1 VGCGGGALGRSAGEK
16 ELNRTVLFSKLLSGF
31 VLMVG
36 LVSCTALTSK
46 PETPR
51 ITLVGLKLISVELL
65 EQRYQVS
72 LRVKNPN
79 AFELPVR
86 GIDFRLDING
96 ETFADGVSNQ
106 SVDVPAYGE
115 NIVELEVSSNLFQ
128 VFRQFQSLQESQSAG
143 FEYRVSGSM
152 ATGVYGQK
160 LPFDY
165 SGELQISEP
174 TPSSRQQG
182 L

>member
-1 VGCGGGALGRSAGEK
+1 MNGS
-16 ELNRTVLFSKLLSGF
+16 VLLSKLLSGF

-36 LVSCTALTSK
+36 LAACSALTSK
-46 PETPR
+46 PESPR
-51 ITLVGLKLISVELL
+51 VTLVGLKLVSVELL

-86 GIDFRLDING
+86 GIDFRLDINSQA
-96 ETFADGVSNQ
+96 FADGVSSQ
-106 SVDVPAYGE
+106 PVDVPAYGE
-115 NIVELEVSSNLFQ
+115 NVIELEVSSNLLQ
-128 VFRQFQSLQESQSAG
+128 VFRQFQLLQESESPG
-143 FEYRVSGSM
+143 FEYRISGSM

-160 LPFDY
+160 LPFDV
-165 SGELQISEP
+165 SGELQLPESKQ
-174 TPSSRQQG
+174 SGGQQG

>member
-1 VGCGGGALGRSAGEK
+1 MNGSVL
-16 ELNRTVLFSKLLSGF
+16 LNKLLSGL

-36 LVSCTALTSK
+36 LASCSALTSK
-46 PETPR
+46 PESPR
-51 ITLVGLKLISVELL
+51 VTLVGLKLVSVELL

-86 GIDFRLDING
+86 GIDFRLDINSQA
-96 ETFADGVSNQ
+96 FADGVSSQ
-106 SVDVPAYGE
+106 PVDVPAYGE
-115 NIVELEVSSNLFQ
+115 NVIELEVSSNLLQ
-128 VFRQFQSLQESQSAG
+128 VFRQFQLLQESESPG
-143 FEYRVSGSM
+143 FEYRISGSM

-160 LPFDY
+160 LPFDV
-165 SGELQISEP
+165 SGELQLPESKQ
-174 TPSSRQQG
+174 SGRQQG

>member
-1 VGCGGGALGRSAGEK
+1 
-16 ELNRTVLFSKLLSGF
+16 LNGSVLLSKLLSGF

-36 LVSCTALTSK
+36 LASCSALTSK
-46 PETPR
+46 PESPR
-51 ITLVGLKLISVELL
+51 VTLVGLKLISVELL

-96 ETFADGVSNQ
+96 QTFADGVSNQ

-115 NIVELEVSSNLFQ
+115 NVIELEVSSNLLQ
-128 VFRQFQSLQESQSAG
+128 VFRQFQLLQESESPG
-143 FEYRVSGSM
+143 FEYRISGSM

-160 LPFDY
+160 LPFDV
-165 SGELQISEP
+165 SGELQLPESKR
-174 TPSSRQQG
+174 SGRQQG

>member
-1 VGCGGGALGRSAGEK
+1 MNGS
-16 ELNRTVLFSKLLSGF
+16 VLLSKLLSGF

-36 LVSCTALTSK
+36 LASCSALTSK
-46 PETPR
+46 PESPR
-51 ITLVGLKLISVELL
+51 VTLVGLKLVSVELL

-79 AFELPVR
+79 TFDLPVR

-96 ETFADGVSNQ
+96 QTFADGVSKQ

-115 NIVELEVSSNLFQ
+115 NVIDLEVSSNFLQ
-128 VFRQFQSLQESQSAG
+128 VFRQLQSLEENQSRG
-143 FEYRVSGSM
+143 FEYRINGRM

-165 SGELQISEP
+165 SGELQLPEP
-174 TPSSRQQG
+174 ARSDGQPGR
-182 L
+182 

>member
-1 VGCGGGALGRSAGEK
+1 MNGS
-16 ELNRTVLFSKLLSGF
+16 VLLSKLLSGF

-36 LVSCTALTSK
+36 LASCSALTSK
-46 PETPR
+46 PESPR
-51 ITLVGLKLISVELL
+51 VTLVGLKLVSVELL

-86 GIDFRLDING
+86 GVDFRLDINSQA
-96 ETFADGVSNQ
+96 FADGVSSQ
-106 SVDVPAYGE
+106 PVDVPAYGE
-115 NIVELEVSSNLFQ
+115 NVIELEVSSNLLQ
-128 VFRQFQSLQESQSAG
+128 VFRQFQLLQESESPG
-143 FEYRVSGSM
+143 FEYRISGSM

-165 SGELQISEP
+165 SGELQLPESQQ
-174 TPSSRQQG
+174 SDRQQG

>member
-1 VGCGGGALGRSAGEK
+1 LNGSVLLG
-16 ELNRTVLFSKLLSGF
+16 KLLSGF

-36 LVSCTALTSK
+36 LLSCSALTSK
-46 PETPR
+46 PESPR
-51 ITLVGLKLISVELL
+51 VALVGLKLVSVELL

-86 GIDFRLDING
+86 GVDFRLDING
-96 ETFADGVSNQ
+96 QTFADGVSKQ

-115 NIVELEVSSNLFQ
+115 NVIELEVSSNLFQ
-128 VFRQFQSLQESQSAG
+128 VFRQFQSLQESQSPG
-143 FEYRVSGSM
+143 LEYRISGSM
-152 ATGVYGQK
+152 ATAVYGQK

-165 SGELQISEP
+165 SGELQLSEP
-174 TPSSRQQG
+174 GHSGRQQG

>member
-1 VGCGGGALGRSAGEK
+1 MKRSVLLG
-16 ELNRTVLFSKLLSGF
+16 KLLSGF
-31 VLMVG
+31 VLMMG
-36 LVSCTALTSK
+36 LVSCSGLTSK
-46 PETPR
+46 PESPR
-51 ITLVGLKLISVELL
+51 VTLVGLKLISVELL

-96 ETFADGVSNQ
+96 QTFADGVSNQ

-115 NIVELEVSSNLFQ
+115 DVIGLEVSSNLLQ
-128 VFRQFQSLQESQSAG
+128 AFRQFQSLQESQSPG
-143 FEYRVSGSM
+143 FEYRISGSM

-165 SGELQISEP
+165 SGELQLSEP
-174 TPSSRQQG
+174 KPSGGQQG

>member
-1 VGCGGGALGRSAGEK
+1 M
-16 ELNRTVLFSKLLSGF
+16 NRAVLVSKLLSGF
-31 VLMVG
+31 WLAVG
-36 LVSCTALTSK
+36 LLACSALTSK
-46 PETPR
+46 PESPR
-51 ITLVGLKLISVELL
+51 VTLIALKLVSVELL

-79 AFELPVR
+79 TFDLPIR

-96 ETFADGVSNQ
+96 QTFADGVSKQ

-115 NIVELEVSSNLFQ
+115 KVIDVEVSSNLLQ
-128 VFRQFQSLQESQSAG
+128 VFRQLQSLEENQSRG
-143 FEYRVSGSM
+143 FEYRINGRM

-165 SGELQISEP
+165 SGKLQLPESKR
-174 TPSSRQQG
+174 SGGQAD

>member
-1 VGCGGGALGRSAGEK
+1 MNGSVL
-16 ELNRTVLFSKLLSGF
+16 LNKLLSGL

-36 LVSCTALTSK
+36 LASCSALTSK
-46 PETPR
+46 PESPR
-51 ITLVGLKLISVELL
+51 VTLVGLKLVSVELL

-86 GIDFRLDING
+86 GIDFRLDINSQA
-96 ETFADGVSNQ
+96 FADGVSSQ
-106 SVDVPAYGE
+106 PVDVPAYGE
-115 NIVELEVSSNLFQ
+115 NVIELEVSSNLLQ
-128 VFRQFQSLQESQSAG
+128 VFRQFQLLQESESPG
-143 FEYRVSGSM
+143 FEYRISGSM

-160 LPFDY
+160 LPFDV
-165 SGELQISEP
+165 SGELQLPES
-174 TPSSRQQG
+174 TQSGRQQG

>member
-1 VGCGGGALGRSAGEK
+1 MNA
-16 ELNRTVLFSKLLSGF
+16 TVLLGKLLAGF
-31 VLMVG
+31 VLMAG
-36 LVSCTALTSK
+36 LVSCSTLTSK
-46 PETPR
+46 PESPR
-51 ITLVGLKLISVELL
+51 VTLVGLKLISVELL

-86 GIDFRLDING
+86 GIDFQLDING
-96 ETFADGVSNQ
+96 QTFADGVSNQ

-115 NIVELEVSSNLFQ
+115 NVIDLEVSSNLFQ

-143 FEYRVSGSM
+143 FEYRISGSM
-152 ATGVYGQK
+152 ATGIYGQK

-165 SGELQISEP
+165 SGELKLSEP
-174 TPSSRQQG
+174 RQPGAQQG
-182 L
+182 V

>member
-1 VGCGGGALGRSAGEK
+1 
-16 ELNRTVLFSKLLSGF
+16 LNGSVLLNKLLSGL

-36 LVSCTALTSK
+36 LASCSALTSK
-46 PETPR
+46 PESPR
-51 ITLVGLKLISVELL
+51 VTLVGLKLISVELL

-86 GIDFRLDING
+86 GIDFRLDINSQA
-96 ETFADGVSNQ
+96 FADGVSSQ
-106 SVDVPAYGE
+106 PVDVPAYGE
-115 NIVELEVSSNLFQ
+115 NVIELEVSSNLLQ
-128 VFRQFQSLQESQSAG
+128 VFRQFQLLQESESPG
-143 FEYRVSGSM
+143 FEYRISGSM

-160 LPFDY
+160 LPFDV
-165 SGELQISEP
+165 SGELQLPESKQ
-174 TPSSRQQG
+174 SGRQQG

>member
-1 VGCGGGALGRSAGEK
+1 
-16 ELNRTVLFSKLLSGF
+16 LNGSVLLNKLLSGL

-36 LVSCTALTSK
+36 LASCSALTSK
-46 PETPR
+46 PESPR
-51 ITLVGLKLISVELL
+51 VTLVGLKLVSVELL

-86 GIDFRLDING
+86 GIDFRLDINSQA
-96 ETFADGVSNQ
+96 FADGVSSQ
-106 SVDVPAYGE
+106 PVDVPAYGE
-115 NIVELEVSSNLFQ
+115 NVIELEVSSNLLQ
-128 VFRQFQSLQESQSAG
+128 VFRQFQLLQESESPG
-143 FEYRVSGSM
+143 FEYRISGSM

-160 LPFDY
+160 LPFDV
-165 SGELQISEP
+165 SGELQLPES
-174 TPSSRQQG
+174 TQSGRQQG

>member
-1 VGCGGGALGRSAGEK
+1 MNGSVL
-16 ELNRTVLFSKLLSGF
+16 LNKLLSGL

-36 LVSCTALTSK
+36 LASCSALTSK
-46 PETPR
+46 PESPR
-51 ITLVGLKLISVELL
+51 VTLVGLKLVSVELL

-86 GIDFRLDING
+86 GIDFRLDINSQA
-96 ETFADGVSNQ
+96 FADGVSSQ
-106 SVDVPAYGE
+106 PVDVPAYGE
-115 NIVELEVSSNLFQ
+115 NVIELEVSSNLLQ
-128 VFRQFQSLQESQSAG
+128 VFRQFQLLQESESPG
-143 FEYRVSGSM
+143 FEYRISGSM

-165 SGELQISEP
+165 SGELQLPEP
-174 TPSSRQQG
+174 QQSDRQQG

>member
-1 VGCGGGALGRSAGEK
+1 MNRAVLLG
-16 ELNRTVLFSKLLSGF
+16 KLLSGF
-31 VLMVG
+31 VLIVG
-36 LVSCTALTSK
+36 LVSCSALTSK
-46 PETPR
+46 PESPR
-51 ITLVGLKLISVELL
+51 VTLVGLKLVSVELL

-79 AFELPVR
+79 AFDLPVH

-96 ETFADGVSNQ
+96 QTFADGVSKQ

-115 NIVELEVSSNLFQ
+115 NVIELEVSSNLLQ
-128 VFRQFQSLQESQSAG
+128 VFSQLQSLEESRSPG
-143 FEYRVSGSM
+143 FEYRISGSM
-152 ATGVYGQK
+152 ATAVYGPK

-165 SGELQISEP
+165 SGKFQLSEP
-174 TPSSRQQG
+174 TRSGRQPG

>member
-1 VGCGGGALGRSAGEK
+1 
-16 ELNRTVLFSKLLSGF
+16 LNRSVLLGKLLAGF

-36 LVSCTALTSK
+36 LLSCSALTSK
-46 PETPR
+46 PESPR
-51 ITLVGLKLISVELL
+51 VTLVGLKLISVELL

-79 AFELPVR
+79 AFALPVR
-86 GIDFRLDING
+86 GVDFRLDINDQA
-96 ETFADGVSNQ
+96 FADGVSNQ
-106 SVDVPAYGE
+106 SIDVPAYGE
-115 NIVELEVSSNLFQ
+115 SVIDLEVSSNLFH
-128 VFRQFQSLQESQSAG
+128 VFRQFQSLQESRSPG

-152 ATGVYGQK
+152 ATGVYRQK

-165 SGELQISEP
+165 SGELQLSEP
-174 TPSSRQQG
+174 KQPGTQQG